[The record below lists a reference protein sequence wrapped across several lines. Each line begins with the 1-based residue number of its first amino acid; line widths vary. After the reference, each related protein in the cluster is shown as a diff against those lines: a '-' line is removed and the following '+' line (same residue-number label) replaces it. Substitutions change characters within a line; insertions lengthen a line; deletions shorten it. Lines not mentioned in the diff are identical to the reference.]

1 MRISLRLKVL
11 AGLTVLM
18 LVVGAAPGAATDFE
32 EEAAQVVGDGHPP
45 EDPEEGFF
53 SHDHED
59 ELNSVGSGLISP
71 FFNESAGC
79 FEPDGVA
86 TPYSTTNSSANRSLP
101 SGHQVRG
108 PWGDFFGRDYGD
120 VSGSMVS
127 WTVPMSGGQT
137 RSVHVR
143 ALPAFQQVTAN
154 LAAEQAK
161 GRYYAARLIGTFVWR
176 RIGGSYRMSTHS
188 FGSTIDINS
197 DTNPYSR
204 DNRLI
209 TDMPQWYVSAW
220 RDAGFCWGGD
230 WQTIKDPMHFS
241 WKGPAATP
249 GYVDVPTPFP
259 PSTSAGDFTQLAF
272 SGKTAFGNLEPELS
286 YGFLDGN
293 RDGAPDLYRVKPY
306 GAQDLLIEYARSS
319 RDFRQCGVSQT
330 VVPDGAAVDGEVL
343 VADYD
348 GDSRPDLWVL
358 DTSRDPMVIRV
369 HPYATEY
376 LEVETLATGV
386 SPSQTMSFG
395 AADYDRDGIPD
406 LYVVRH
412 KNKTRLEVWGGAG
425 GFTTKLVD
433 ATTQIGDTTNSGK
446 WRFSLADHDT
456 DGIPDLVAIRVD
468 GAVTLR
474 VVDGAGG
481 YDDATRN
488 LSTGAT
494 PHQSGQYDMGDY
506 DGDGRPDLLSI
517 LPAGTLRVHLGGN
530 QGGLE
535 TFWFQPANW
544 SCGASGSFVPWDFDG
559 DRYSDL
565 ALGVPAEDV
574 GAGTDAGAVHVLYAT
589 DDGLSA
595 AGDQFWHQDT
605 SGVASSSEEGDRF
618 GDALAAGDFD
628 GDGFADLAVGV
639 PGDSIGSPVP
649 KGGLVNVV
657 YGSASGLSAANGQMW
672 HQDVGSIIGGAGSN
686 DLFGSALAVGDFDG
700 DGFDDLAVGVPGDRA
715 GGHAGAGVVN
725 IIYGSDDGLDDAG
738 NQLWH
743 QDSAG
748 ILGVAGAGD
757 AFGATL
763 AAGDFDE
770 DGFVDLAIGAPGD
783 EVGGKASAGVVH
795 VIYGTAQGLSAAG
808 DDKWSQATKGVK
820 GKPNRNDKFGAA
832 VAAGDLDGDGAA
844 DLAIGVPGENQDG
857 HNDAGQVHVLLGG
870 EDGVT
875 ADGARFWHQDVHRVK
890 GVAEAGDHFG
900 AALAIADHDGDGF
913 NDLSIGVPDES
924 LGGQKRAGGVIVLYG
939 RVGGVGVAGNDW
951 WRAGYGGLAGESEKK
966 DHFGATLRGL
976 DFDGDGFADLAVGV
990 PGEDLSVVNAGAAH
1004 IIYGTEAGLSA
1015 DRNEVWHQGSSGI
1028 ADNQETGDGLGDLR

>member
-11 AGLTVLM
+11 AVLAVLM
-18 LVVGAAPGAATDFE
+18 LVVGAAPGIATDLE
-32 EEAAQVVGDGHPP
+32 EEPVEYADGHPP
-45 EDPEEGFF
+45 EDPEDGFF

-79 FEPDGVA
+79 FEPDGVG

-101 SGHQVRG
+101 SNHQVRG

-127 WTVPMSGGQT
+127 WTVPMSGGAV

-161 GRYYAARLIGTFVWR
+161 GNYYEARHIGTFVWR

-188 FGSTIDINS
+188 FGATIDINS
-197 DTNPYSR
+197 DTNPYSG

-241 WKGPAATP
+241 WKGPKATP
-249 GYVDVPTPFP
+249 GYDDVPGPFP
-259 PSTSAGDFTQLAF
+259 PSTSAGDYTQVGF
-272 SGKTAFGNLEPELS
+272 SGKTAFGSLDPELS

-319 RDFRQCGVSQT
+319 RDFLQCGVSQA

-348 GDSRPDLWVL
+348 GDAHPDVWVI
-358 DTSRDPMVIRV
+358 DTSRNPIRIRV

-386 SPSQTMSFG
+386 VPGEVMSFG
-395 AADYDRDGIPD
+395 AADYNRDGLPD
-406 LYVVRH
+406 LYVVHH
-412 KNKTRLEVWGGAG
+412 KNQTRLEVWSGAG

-433 ATTQIGDTTNSGK
+433 VTTQMSGTADAAK
-446 WRFSLADHDT
+446 WRFSLADHDA
-456 DGIPDLVAIRVD
+456 DGIPDLVVIRVD
-468 GAVTLR
+468 G
-474 VVDGAGG
+474 VVALHVIDGAGG
-481 YDDATRN
+481 YDDAPLN

-494 PHQSGQYDMGDY
+494 AAQEGHYDMGDY

-517 LPAGTLRVHLGGN
+517 LPAGTLRAHLGGN
-530 QGGLE
+530 QGGSE
-535 TFWFQPANW
+535 TFWFQPADW
-544 SCGASGSFVPWDFDG
+544 TCEASGSFVPWDFDG

-565 ALGVPAEDV
+565 AIGVPFEDI
-574 GAGTDAGAVHVLYAT
+574 GAGTDGGAVNVLYAGSE
-589 DDGLSA
+589 GLSA
-595 AGDQFWHQDT
+595 AGDQLWHQDV
-605 SGVASSSEEGDRF
+605 SGIESSSEDGDVF
-618 GDALAAGDFD
+618 GEALAAGDFD
-628 GDGFADLAVGV
+628 GDGFADLAVGT
-639 PGDSIGSPVP
+639 PGDSIGSPIP
-649 KGGLVNVV
+649 KGGLVNVI
-657 YGSASGLSAANGQMW
+657 YGTVSGLSATNDQMW

-725 IIYGSDDGLDDAG
+725 VIYGTEDGLDDAG
-738 NQLWH
+738 NQIWH
-743 QDSAG
+743 QDVDGVTGIAG
-748 ILGVAGAGD
+748 GGD
-757 AFGATL
+757 GFGSTL

-770 DGFVDLAIGAPGD
+770 DGFFDLAIGAPGD
-783 EVGGKASAGVVH
+783 KVDGEVGAGVVH
-795 VIYGTAQGLSAAG
+795 VLYGTAQGLSATG
-808 DDKWSQATKGVK
+808 DDWWSQTTKGVK
-820 GKPNRNDKFGAA
+820 GQPNRNDGFGAA
-832 VAAGDLDGDGAA
+832 IAAGDLDGDGAA
-844 DLAIGVPGENQDG
+844 DLAIGVPGEERGGDN
-857 HNDAGQVHVLLGG
+857 NAGQVHVLLGG
-870 EDGVT
+870 DDGVT
-875 ADGARFWHQDVHRVK
+875 TDGARIWHQDLTWVK
-890 GVAEAGDHFG
+890 GIAQAGDHFG

-913 NDLSIGVPDES
+913 NDLSIGVPDET
-924 LGGQKRAGGVIVLYG
+924 LNGRKKAGGVIVLYG
-939 RVGGVGVAGNDW
+939 RVGGVSAAGSDFW
-951 WRAGYGGLAGESEKK
+951 KAGYDGLAGASGDY
-966 DHFGATLRGL
+966 DHFGTTLRGL
-976 DFDGDGFADLAVGV
+976 DFDGDSFADLVAGV
-990 PGEDLSVVNAGAAH
+990 PGEDLAAINVGAIH
-1004 IIYGTEAGLSA
+1004 VIYGSEAGLSA
-1015 DRNEVWHQGSSGI
+1015 ARNEIWHQDKSGV
-1028 ADNQETGDGLGDLR
+1028 ADDAEAGDGLGELR